1 MILRS
6 PMRAHRTSHSTSTSD
21 LLCKMLFP
29 GESGARRRT
38 NLRFLVLSL
47 LLALVVCGGMG
58 MMLWLMH

>member
-1 MILRS
+1 
-6 PMRAHRTSHSTSTSD
+6 
-21 LLCKMLFP
+21 MLFP